1 MNTRRSGILLH
12 LTSLPS
18 KFGVGDLGP
27 AAYHFADFLAQT
39 RQSLWQILPLNPTS
53 FVYGNSPYS
62 SQSAFAG
69 NPLLISPELLVQ
81 EGLLRE
87 ADLADAPNFPP
98 HEVDYASMIAFKTK
112 LLERAHENFKQ
123 KHFGE
128 HDELHIFMHKNAWWL
143 EDYALFVA
151 LREHFNGALWG
162 DWPWELRTRQ
172 EQALAGAREKLR
184 DRIAREQFIQF
195 LFFQQWLALKRY
207 CNRKHIHIIGDIPI
221 YVNYD
226 SADVWS
232 QSHLFKLD
240 ENRKPRL
247 VSGVPPDYFS
257 ATGQL
262 WGSPVYDWDTL
273 RATRY
278 AWWLQRLDQ
287 NFTLCD
293 WVRLDHFRGFMAYW
307 EIAAHETTAI
317 NGRWIEA
324 PGHDFFDTLARHY
337 THLPIIAEDLGVIT
351 PDVREVMQHFGFP
364 GMKLLMF
371 AFSSDTNNV
380 HHGAP
385 HTYTRNSVVY
395 TGTHDN
401 NTTRAWFRKEASAE
415 ERKKLFEYLGREL
428 REEEVAW
435 ELLRMGMSS
444 VANMVVFPAQD
455 LLALGEEARMNLPG
469 TDQDNWKWRVL
480 PGQLDARLCESLAE
494 ITRIY
499 GRAYL

>member
-18 KFGVGDLGP
+18 AFGLGDLGP
-27 AAYHFADFLAQT
+27 TAYQFADFLART

-53 FVYGNSPYS
+53 LAYGNSPYS

-81 EGLLRE
+81 DGLLQNS
-87 ADLADAPNFPP
+87 DLAEAPSFPA
-98 HEVDYASMIAFKTK
+98 HTVDYAAVIAFKTK
-112 LLERAHENFKQ
+112 LLERAFEIFKRQ
-123 KHFGE
+123 AHGE
-128 HDELHIFMHKNAWWL
+128 DDELHAFARDNAWWL
-143 EDYALFVA
+143 DDYALFVA
-151 LREHFNGALWG
+151 LREHFNYALWG
-162 DWPWELRTRQ
+162 DWPWEIRTRQ
-172 EQALAGAREKLR
+172 EHVMHEARAQMQ
-184 DRIAREQFIQF
+184 DRIAREKFIQF
-195 LFFQQWLALKRY
+195 LFFRQWLNLKRY
-207 CNRKHIHIIGDIPI
+207 CNRKHIQIIGDIPI

-232 QSHLFKLD
+232 HSHLFKLN
-240 ENRKPRL
+240 ESRKSRL

-262 WGSPVYDWDTL
+262 WGSPVYEWDTL
-273 RATRY
+273 RATNY

-307 EIAAHETTAI
+307 EIPAHETTAI

-324 PGHDFFDTLARHY
+324 PGWDFFNTLARHY

-385 HTYTRNSVVY
+385 HTYARHAVVY

-401 NTTRAWFRKEASAE
+401 NTTRAWFQQEASAE
-415 ERKKLFEYLGREL
+415 ERGKMSEYIGREL
-428 REEEVAW
+428 GEENVSW
-435 ELLRMGMSS
+435 ELIRMGMMS
-444 VANMVVFPAQD
+444 VANMVVFPMQD
-455 LLALGEEARMNLPG
+455 LLNLGAEARMNTPG
-469 TDQDNWKWRVL
+469 TDRENWQWRVL
-480 PGQLDARLCESLAE
+480 PEQLTPALAE
-494 ITRIY
+494 RLTEMTRIY
-499 GRAYL
+499 GRG

>member
-18 KFGVGDLGP
+18 QFGIGDLGP
-27 AAYHFADFLAQT
+27 AAYRFADFLEQT

-53 FVYGNSPYS
+53 MVYGNSPYS

-81 EGLLRE
+81 EGLLQSSELAE
-87 ADLADAPNFPP
+87 APTFPA
-98 HEVDYASMIAFKTK
+98 HEVDYAAVISFKTK
-112 LLERAHENFKQ
+112 LLERAHDNFKRQ
-123 KHFGE
+123 HHDE
-128 HDELHIFMHKNAWWL
+128 HDELHAFVRDNAWWL

-151 LREHFNGALWG
+151 LREHFNGELWG

-172 EQALAGAREKLR
+172 EHALQDAREKLR
-184 DRIAREQFIQF
+184 ERIAREKFIQF

-207 CNRKHIHIIGDIPI
+207 CNHKSIHLIGDIPI

-232 QSHLFKLD
+232 HSHLFKLD

-262 WGSPVYDWDTL
+262 WGSPVYEWDTL

-307 EIAAHETTAI
+307 EIPAHETTAI

-324 PGHDFFDTLARHY
+324 PGWDFFDTLARRY
-337 THLPIIAEDLGVIT
+337 SHLPIIAEDLGVIT

-385 HTYTRNSVVY
+385 HTFSRPCVAY

-401 NTTRAWFRKEASAE
+401 NTVRAWFQREASTE
-415 ERKKLFEYLGREL
+415 ERKKLCEYIGRDL
-428 REEEVAW
+428 REEDVPW
-435 ELLRMGMSS
+435 ELIRMGMMA
-444 VANMVVFPAQD
+444 VANMVVFPMQD
-455 LLALGEEARMNLPG
+455 LLCLGEEARMNTPATVPG
-469 TDQDNWKWRVL
+469 NWKWRVL
-480 PGQLDARLCESLAE
+480 PEQLAPALAERLAE

-499 GRAYL
+499 GRA